1 MDNEGYSR
9 LCNAI
14 IVQAVKEYMSAK
26 KKNNASRLAELK
38 RFFMSEWYSTLTEL
52 DGAKMI
58 EMLDEKYMETIAKGK
73 RFNWIDIRSL

>member
-14 IVQAVKEYMSAK
+14 IVQAVKEYMGAK
-26 KKNNASRLAELK
+26 KRNNKNRLAEIK
-38 RFFMSEWYSTLTEL
+38 RFFLSEWYSVLTEL
-52 DGAKMI
+52 DGAKML
-58 EMLDEKYMETIAKGK
+58 EMLDEKYAETIAKGK

>member
-14 IVQAVKEYMSAK
+14 IVQAVKEYISAK
-26 KKNNASRLAELK
+26 KRDNAVRLAELK